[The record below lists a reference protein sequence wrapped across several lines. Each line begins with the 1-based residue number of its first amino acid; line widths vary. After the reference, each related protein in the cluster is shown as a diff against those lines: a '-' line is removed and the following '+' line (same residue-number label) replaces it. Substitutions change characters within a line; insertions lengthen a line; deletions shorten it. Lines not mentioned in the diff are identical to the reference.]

1 MKLRWNSLGGK
12 LGLVFCVAGLG
23 LIWAGWNGAAT
34 YNDIRK
40 QFPYLISGG
49 IAGLALVVIGV
60 GLMVIQSQ
68 RADRVQLEANLVELR
83 AILER
88 VTAAPTTNGQIT
100 NGPGDTAVVV
110 AGPNAYHRP
119 DCKLVAGRD
128 LPRITLEQ
136 AASAGLASCRVCGAG
151 DIDVDLAN
159 PDPASGTRGR

>member
-12 LGLVFCVAGLG
+12 LGLAFCVAGLG

-49 IAGLALVVIGV
+49 IAGLALVMIGV
-60 GLMVIQSQ
+60 GLMIIQSQ

-88 VTAAPTTNGQIT
+88 LTVGPTTNGSENDAT
-100 NGPGDTAVVV
+100 LVV

-119 DCKLVAGRD
+119 SCRLVAGRD
-128 LPRITLEQ
+128 LRTMTPEQ
-136 AASAGLASCRVCGAG
+136 AAAAGLAPCRTCSPA
-151 DIDVDLAN
+151 DPEVDLGSQSFSRTT
-159 PDPASGTRGR
+159 PPS

>member
-12 LGLVFCVAGLG
+12 LGLAFCVAGLG
-23 LIWAGWNGAAT
+23 LIWAGWNGAAS

-68 RADRVQLEANLVELR
+68 RADRVQLEANLIELR

-88 VTAAPTTNGQIT
+88 MTSVPRANGAEADPAT
-100 NGPGDTAVVV
+100 FVV

-119 DCKLVAGRD
+119 SCKLVAGRD
-128 LPRITLEQ
+128 LRKLTPEQ
-136 AASAGLASCRVCGAG
+136 AAAAGLAPCRTCRPPVGAEL
-151 DIDVDLAN
+151 DLAT
-159 PDPASGTRGR
+159 DPASGTRGR